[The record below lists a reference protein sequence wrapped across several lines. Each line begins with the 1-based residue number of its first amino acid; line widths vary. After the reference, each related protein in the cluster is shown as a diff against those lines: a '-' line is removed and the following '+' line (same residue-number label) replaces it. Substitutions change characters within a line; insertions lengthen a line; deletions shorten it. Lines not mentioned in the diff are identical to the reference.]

1 MVTGKQSWRAIFC
14 YTQALEH
21 TKSNNTV
28 RVWDI
33 EPILWKPS
41 RAFCATG
48 RLQIDLCTWVCMYV
62 FVGAHETH
70 TQSCGRSMGRRGS
83 THPFSVLP
91 SVGQHLLQG
100 PHWQGLLQHK
110 VTNTQVWR
118 NMLQDGK
125 EGNRRR
131 RKREGSKEKRMKEW
145 RWRGKETLV
154 GFSPGY
160 KNNMPKVYSP

>member
-62 FVGAHETH
+62 FVGASVECAWDTH
-70 TQSCGRSMGRRGS
+70 RAVGYPWEGGEVLTPSVFCPVLASISCRARTDRACSNTKLQIHRSGGTCCRMERKGIEEGERERVARRRGWK
-83 THPFSVLP
+83 
-91 SVGQHLLQG
+91 GG
-100 PHWQGLLQHK
+100 
-110 VTNTQVWR
+110 
-118 NMLQDGK
+118 DGGGK
-125 EGNRRR
+125 
-131 RKREGSKEKRMKEW
+131 KR
-145 RWRGKETLV
+145 
-154 GFSPGY
+154 
-160 KNNMPKVYSP
+160 